1 MRRQSGLIVP
11 LCSLVSQQGWGIGE
25 FPDLAVFARWAAEAG
40 QSVIQILPINEMPP
54 AERSPYSAMTAMAI
68 DPIYL
73 SLPRVPDF
81 EGLGG
86 ELAMD
91 LADQSALA
99 ALRQSERIRYV
110 GVRNLKEKWLRR
122 SWDRFLRLEVARGT
136 TRAARFDRFCAA
148 ERWWIDDYAT
158 FRSLHALHEE
168 QRWQDWPAPLSQAD
182 PAAVE
187 EARRAMRGEMSYRSY
202 LQWLAAEQWSEAKR
216 LSWPT
221 LIVGD
226 LPFMISADSP
236 DVWTR
241 QSEFYADAT
250 IGVPP
255 DAFSDTGQVWGL
267 PPWRWE
273 VMAAR
278 NFDWMHARARR
289 YAALYDGFRIDHLV
303 GLYRTYIRPVDK
315 TVPAFFAPGEETAQV
330 TLGETLVEILRGSAA
345 HVFGEDLGVIPPFVR
360 ASMTRLSL
368 PGLKVLRWERHY
380 DRPDQPLIDPR
391 EFPDLSVATT
401 GSHDIAPLAATD
413 EGISDAGRE
422 AVLRSLLSAGSS
434 LSLMLV
440 QDVFGWTDRI
450 NTPAVVDD
458 MNWTWRLPW
467 PVNTW
472 LDRDDTRARAAWL
485 RGVTRQ
491 AGR

>member
-1 MRRQSGLIVP
+1 
-11 LCSLVSQQGWGIGE
+11 
-25 FPDLAVFARWAAEAG
+25 
-40 QSVIQILPINEMPP
+40 
-54 AERSPYSAMTAMAI
+54 
-68 DPIYL
+68 
-73 SLPRVPDF
+73 
-81 EGLGG
+81 
-86 ELAMD
+86 
-91 LADQSALA
+91 
-99 ALRQSERIRYV
+99 
-110 GVRNLKEKWLRR
+110 
-122 SWDRFLRLEVARGT
+122 
-136 TRAARFDRFCAA
+136 
-148 ERWWIDDYAT
+148 
-158 FRSLHALHEE
+158 
-168 QRWQDWPAPLSQAD
+168 
-182 PAAVE
+182 
-187 EARRAMRGEMSYRSY
+187 
-202 LQWLAAEQWSEAKR
+202 
-216 LSWPT
+216 
-221 LIVGD
+221 
-226 LPFMISADSP
+226 
-236 DVWTR
+236 
-241 QSEFYADAT
+241 
-250 IGVPP
+250 
-255 DAFSDTGQVWGL
+255 
-267 PPWRWE
+267 
-273 VMAAR
+273 MAAR